1 MLKFGRYLL
10 LGLIVSTLWVSQST
24 SMSIFSTKTP
34 TPLSFIQ
41 ANQLGL
47 AKQIT
52 QTRTGNIVIEV
63 VNSQQQTI
71 PGVEVKIE
79 QVTHEFEFGTAL
91 STQIFSQGADPNDR
105 DRYLHLARQLF
116 NTTVHENALKW
127 DAMEPQRGQLSYA
140 DADRILSWSEAHSLP
155 LRGHT
160 IFWEVEQW
168 NPAWLKSL
176 SKQDLQIA
184 VERRATEICGRYRGR
199 IREYDVLNE
208 MLHGDFFRQRLGA
221 DIVKTM
227 FQRCHAADPGAVLY
241 VNDYDILNGKRLDD
255 YVRQIRS
262 LLAQGVPVG
271 GIGIQA
277 HILKETIAPAQI
289 QHSLDT
295 LAQFNLPI
303 KITEFS
309 TQTDTEQEQAK
320 NLLNVYQIA
329 FAHPQVKGILMWGF
343 WEKAH
348 WVPQAAIF
356 DKNFRPKL
364 AAKVYQD
371 LVFRQWWTR
380 SSGNTNRN
388 GQFST
393 RAFFGQY
400 RVTVKGRNWSR
411 TRLLPFQSHMNQSRV
426 LKFIK

>member
-348 WVPQAAIF
+348 WVTQAAIF

>member
-1 MLKFGRYLL
+1 M
-10 LGLIVSTLWVSQST
+10 
-24 SMSIFSTKTP
+24 
-34 TPLSFIQ
+34 
-41 ANQLGL
+41 
-47 AKQIT
+47 
-52 QTRTGNIVIEV
+52 
-63 VNSQQQTI
+63 
-71 PGVEVKIE
+71 
-79 QVTHEFEFGTAL
+79 
-91 STQIFSQGADPNDR
+91 
-105 DRYLHLARQLF
+105 
-116 NTTVHENALKW
+116 
-127 DAMEPQRGQLSYA
+127 
-140 DADRILSWSEAHSLP
+140 
-155 LRGHT
+155 
-160 IFWEVEQW
+160 EQW